1 MILALT
7 FKMTINFSSKTS
19 LIPGHSKHTLRLWL
33 RCSTFPSTPT
43 SVITTIHHVT
53 FHQNSS
59 NKRGIIEPLLI
70 KALGQIWFW
79 RCSVLRLQVCA
90 SRCHPPWSEWDS
102 YWTPPCRCSGDIRW
116 RYDMAWKTWQLKL
129 RCRALYRFQ
138 CLFLQQELSL
148 VKFATFCPFLV
159 KTGGLFTAADSNH
172 FKTLI
177 SLVFTD
183 FILFQGK
190 DGFRTFLQKKFGR
203 CTWTS
208 CLESGACSEIQF
220 RSFFT
225 LRKKNQKKRSLNVSE
240 CLLSQCSERIEVAEV
255 SHLRSI
261 LKGWRAIDS
270 AGFLVLCS
278 WPQQS
283 RSIL

>member
-33 RCSTFPSTPT
+33 WCSTFPSTPT

-59 NKRGIIEPLLI
+59 NKRGIIEPPLLI
-70 KALGQIWFW
+70 KALGQIWFC

-129 RCRALYRFQ
+129 RCRALDFSAFSYNKN
-138 CLFLQQELSL
+138 CHWWNLQP
-148 VKFATFCPFLV
+148 FAPSWS
-159 KTGGLFTAADSNH
+159 KPEDYSQQR
-172 FKTLI
+172 I
-177 SLVFTD
+177 QI
-183 FILFQGK
+183 IL
-190 DGFRTFLQKKFGR
+190 
-203 CTWTS
+203 
-208 CLESGACSEIQF
+208 
-220 RSFFT
+220 
-225 LRKKNQKKRSLNVSE
+225 
-240 CLLSQCSERIEVAEV
+240 RIW
-255 SHLRSI
+255 SH
-261 LKGWRAIDS
+261 
-270 AGFLVLCS
+270 
-278 WPQQS
+278 
-283 RSIL
+283 